1 MIVGAVVLAA
11 GKSERMGRNKLL
23 MVVKGKKL
31 IDNILDA
38 LAAAGIS
45 DQAIVL
51 GHKAEEMLD
60 VLKPRLNTIKTVV
73 NMDYE
78 QGMASSFQ
86 AGLRSLMSLDAVF
99 LVLGDE
105 PILDPEVLRVMI
117 RRMEEGN
124 GEVLIVSP
132 IHEGKKGHP
141 LLFHN
146 RLFQE
151 ILDLK
156 NSQTL
161 REVVRRH
168 ADSLITV
175 ESPQWTVMDVDNPED
190 YERVTNLL
198 KTSKTS

>member
-45 DQAIVL
+45 DQVVVL

-60 VLKPRLNTIKTVV
+60 VLKPRLNAIKTVV
-73 NMDYE
+73 NTDYE

-132 IHEGKKGHP
+132 IYEGKKGHP

-146 RLFQE
+146 RLFRE

-161 REVVRRH
+161 REIVHRY

-175 ESPQWTVMDVDNPED
+175 ESPQWTVMDVDTPED